1 MARPIKN
8 GLDYFPLDVHF
19 SSNDKIIAVTVET
32 GVIGELIVI
41 KLLFAIYRQGY
52 FIEWNR
58 SSHVRLLKELPGV
71 SSEMLD
77 KVVSRLVEWDFFDK
91 DLFNTAHVL
100 TSYGIQYRYFK
111 AKRWKP
117 DASMQYLLYKGET
130 E

>member
-19 SSNDKIIAVTVET
+19 SSNDKIVAVTVET
-32 GVIGELIVI
+32 GAIGELIVI

-58 SSHVRLLKELPGV
+58 SSHIRLLKELPGV
-71 SSEMLD
+71 SAEMLD
-77 KVVSRLVEWDFFDK
+77 KVVSCLVEWDFFDK
-91 DLFNTAHVL
+91 NLFNTANIL

-117 DASMQYLLYKGET
+117 DPSMQYLLYKE
-130 E
+130 